1 MRSNHPSTMNF
12 RYQNDPPVND
22 AIASL
27 RVKDLISLSDGDTVT
42 AWGTSTLTSSSVPIY
57 KNDSSFPYVDVN
69 GGGLDLGNHDI
80 VAASGFTYMGLVLTT
95 EISQPF
101 SHTFTY
107 MNARDNGIRLQR
119 AYIPHTDMVFN
130 SRSPSSSPFMS
141 AGPVDVSDT
150 NQWQVFACRV
160 NNNGDNTIT
169 MDFSVDNVI
178 VATKTSPTSSF
189 STITTGI
196 IEVGRSKW
204 YASDPDTEI
213 YISDTFFYD
222 RALSDAEMTDMNAYF
237 TTIGD
242 AVAPPAL
249 ILNPRVLSIGV
260 TVAPVSGA
268 TGYRLTSKRTDS
280 SKSTVVN
287 TGFTDLSQK
296 LNNLE
301 PETEY
306 TLSLY
311 STSGTTYEFVGE
323 STVSTLANSASNY
336 DTSDFGSDNRFDLSS
351 LNNTSIGFVSSIM
364 NNLFVTGDTIDINVK
379 GTFGSKKSKF
389 VNRGS
394 TVSIDDSDALVAPFI
409 EDGGS
414 GQTISMTLSDN
425 STSTVDYDET
435 NNSVTI
441 DGDSFSTGESL
452 VLDGKKVSVYDL

>member
-1 MRSNHPSTMNF
+1 MYF

-27 RVKDLISLSDGDTVT
+27 RIRDLISLSDGDTVT
-42 AWGTSTLTSSSVPIY
+42 AWGISTLTSSSIPIY

-69 GGGLDLGNHDI
+69 GGGIDLGNHDI

-95 EISQPF
+95 DVSQPF

-107 MNARDNGIRLQR
+107 MSARDVGIRLQR
-119 AYIPHTDMVFN
+119 GYIPTTDMAFN
-130 SRSPSSSPFMS
+130 SRASSSAVS
-141 AGPVDVSDT
+141 AGPVDVSDL

-178 VATKTSPTSSF
+178 VATKTIPTSSF
-189 STITTGI
+189 STITTGL

-204 YASDPDTEI
+204 YASDPDTSI

-222 RALSDAEMTDMNAYF
+222 RALSDAEITDMNAYF

-260 TVAPVSGA
+260 TVAPVSGS

-280 SKSTVVN
+280 FKSTVVN
-287 TGFTDLSQK
+287 TDFTDLSQTSG
-296 LNNLE
+296 NLE
-301 PETEY
+301 PDTEY

-323 STVSTLANSASNY
+323 STVSTLVNSASNY
-336 DTSDFGSDNRFDLSS
+336 DTSYFGSDNRFDLSS

-364 NNLFVTGDTIDINVK
+364 NDIFVTGDTIDINVK
-379 GTFGSKKSKF
+379 GYSGSKESKF

-394 TVSIDDSDALVAPFI
+394 TVSVDDAEALVAPFI

-425 STSTVDYDET
+425 STSTVYYDET
-435 NNSVTI
+435 TNFVTI
-441 DGDSFSTGESL
+441 DGDSYSPGESL
-452 VLDGKKVSVYDL
+452 VLDGKKVTVYDL